1 VSGNPTT
8 TTATAQEGLSTA
20 DDAAEISTPAKIG
33 APDGGGRRRPARK
46 LSTLTILAIVA
57 VVAIAGSAVA
67 YEYVTS
73 KAPGNPCASF
83 TPQQLGAD
91 PSPGTVTGNTTPNY
105 VAATSTNGP
114 IKTVPT
120 GQVIQVVAGENF
132 WGSLVSQMGG
142 NLTSVLSVV
151 SDPNADPHEYE
162 ANTSDA
168 AAIANANFVIV
179 NGVGYDDWALQLIA
193 SSDTPGQEVLN
204 VGTLNGVSVTGGI
217 VTGNPHQWYD
227 PLYVNHTLL
236 AIYADLV
243 ALQPQSTAT
252 FQQNFANLN
261 TSAGGG
267 AEGVSIDQLYAR
279 ANQIRDEFKGTVV
292 ASTESIFVYLA
303 NYTGLDLIS
312 PESFMEAIAEG
323 NDPPA
328 ASVALFECQIES
340 GYVKVLVY
348 NVQTV
353 TPITTTIKGLAATN
367 NVTTTFVSETI
378 QPPDTSFQDW
388 MYGEYN
394 NLENALNA
402 YELGQ

>member
-1 VSGNPTT
+1 MS
-8 TTATAQEGLSTA
+8 A
-20 DDAAEISTPAKIG
+20 DSTPLGTPATPAG
-33 APDGGGRRRPARK
+33 EPEHEPSEPESSRETRTGRGRPRRKVSA
-46 LSTLTILAIVA
+46 LTIVAIVA
-57 VVAIAGSAVA
+57 VVALAGSAVA
-67 YEYVTS
+67 YEFVTS

-83 TPQQLGAD
+83 TPQQLGANATV
-91 PSPGTVTGNTTPNY
+91 GTVTGNTTPDY
-105 VAATSTNGP
+105 AGATATNGAL
-114 IKTVPT
+114 KTLPNDT
-120 GQVIQVVAGENF
+120 VIQVVAAENF

-142 NLTSVLSVV
+142 NLTSVTSIV

-162 ANTSDA
+162 ANTTDA
-168 AAIANANFVIV
+168 ADIANANFVIV
-179 NGVGYDDWALQLIA
+179 NGVGYDDWAIQLID
-193 SSDTPGQEVLN
+193 SSDSPGQEVLN
-204 VGTLNGVSVTGGI
+204 VGTLNGVVVTGGI
-217 VTGNPHQWYD
+217 VTGNPHQWYN
-227 PLYVNHTLL
+227 PLYVNHTLI
-236 AIYADLV
+236 AMYSDLV
-243 ALQPQSTAT
+243 AIEPSETAY

-303 NYTGLDLIS
+303 NFTGLDLVS
-312 PESFMEAIAEG
+312 PQPFMEAIAEG

-328 ASVALFECQIES
+328 ASVALFECQIEG

-353 TPITTTIKGLAATN
+353 TPITTTIKALAAQY

-388 MYGEYN
+388 MYGEYD

>member
-1 VSGNPTT
+1 MSISGNPVPRDQR
-8 TTATAQEGLSTA
+8 ANP
-20 DDAAEISTPAKIG
+20 EIPGPERPTPSETRPRARPPRKS
-33 APDGGGRRRPARK
+33 PARRI
-46 LSTLTILAIVA
+46 SSLT
-57 VVAIAGSAVA
+57 VVAIVVVVALVGSAVA
-67 YEYVTS
+67 YEVVTS
-73 KAPGNPCASF
+73 KSPGNPCSSF
-83 TPQQLGAD
+83 SPQQLGAD
-91 PSPGTVTGNTTPNY
+91 PTPGTVTGNTTPNY
-105 VAATSTNGP
+105 AGATTTNGALQPVPVGQTIKIVAA
-114 IKTVPT
+114 
-120 GQVIQVVAGENF
+120 ENF
-132 WGSLVSQMGG
+132 WGSLVGQMGG

-193 SSDTPGQEVLN
+193 SSDTPGQEILN

-217 VTGNPHQWYD
+217 VTGNPHQWYN

-236 AIYADLV
+236 AMYSDLV
-243 ALQPQSTAT
+243 ALQPTSRAI
-252 FQQNFANLN
+252 FQQNFANIN

-267 AEGVSIDQLYAR
+267 AQGVSIDQLYSR
-279 ANQIRDEFKGTVV
+279 ANQIRDEFQGTVV

-312 PESFMEAIAEG
+312 PQSFMEAIAEG

-328 ASVALFECQIES
+328 SSVALFECQIQG

-353 TPITTTIKGLAATN
+353 TPITTTIKGMAAED

-402 YELGQ
+402 YALGQ

>member
-1 VSGNPTT
+1 VLDP
-8 TTATAQEGLSTA
+8 E
-20 DDAAEISTPAKIG
+20 
-33 APDGGGRRRPARK
+33 GGGRILSMSGTTAPAEPKTRP
-46 LSTLTILAIVA
+46 TQTWTI
-57 VVAIAGSAVA
+57 VAIAAVVVIVVSGLSYEIITSGGS
-67 YEYVTS
+67 
-73 KAPGNPCASF
+73 GNPCASF
-83 TPQQLGAD
+83 TAQQLGANAT
-91 PSPGTVTGNTTPNY
+91 PGVVSGNTTPNF
-105 VAATSTNGP
+105 ANATTTNGA
-114 IKTVPT
+114 IKTVPV
-120 GQVIQVVAGENF
+120 GQTIHVVAAENF

-142 NLTSVLSVV
+142 NLTSVLSIV

-168 AAIANANFVIV
+168 VAIADANLVIV
-179 NGVGYDDWALQLIA
+179 NGVGYDDWAVQEIT
-193 SSDTPGQEVLN
+193 SSNTPGQEVLD
-204 VGTLNGVSVTGGI
+204 VGTLNGVYVTGGI
-217 VTGNPHQWYD
+217 VSGNPHQWYN

-236 AIYADLV
+236 AMYADLV
-243 ALQPQSTAT
+243 ALQPASRAI
-252 FQQNFANLN
+252 FQQNFFDIN
-261 TSAGGG
+261 TSTGGG
-267 AEGVSIDQLYAR
+267 AQGVSIDQLYSR

-303 NYTGLDLIS
+303 NYTGLALVS
-312 PESFMEAIAEG
+312 PQPFMEAIAEG

-328 ASVALFECQIES
+328 QSVALFQCQLEG

-353 TPITTTIKGLAATN
+353 TPITTTMKGIAATH

-394 NLENALNA
+394 NLENALNS

>member
-1 VSGNPTT
+1 MSLAGTPTSPEEGVPPPSASHGGSL
-8 TTATAQEGLSTA
+8 ATGSAQP
-20 DDAAEISTPAKIG
+20 STPPRKS
-33 APDGGGRRRPARK
+33 PARK
-46 LSTLTILAIVA
+46 ISAWTIVAIV
-57 VVAIAGSAVA
+57 VIVGLVGSAVA
-67 YEYVTS
+67 YEVVTS
-73 KAPGNPCASF
+73 KAPGNPCAAF

-91 PSPGTVTGNTTPNY
+91 PTPGAVSGNTTPNFA
-105 VAATSTNGP
+105 AATTTNGP
-114 IKTVPT
+114 IGTVPV
-120 GQVIQVVAGENF
+120 GQTIKVVAAENF

-142 NLTSVLSVV
+142 NLTSVLSIV

-168 AAIANANFVIV
+168 AAIAQANLVIV
-179 NGVGYDDWALQLIA
+179 NGVGYDDWAIQLVD
-193 SSDTPGQEVLN
+193 SSNTPGQEILN

-217 VTGNPHQWYD
+217 VTGNPHQWYN

-236 AIYADLV
+236 AMYSDLV
-243 ALQPQSTAT
+243 ALQPASTSI

-261 TSAGGG
+261 SSSSGG
-267 AEGVSIDQLYAR
+267 ALGVSIDQLYNR
-279 ANQIRDEFKGTVV
+279 ADQIRNEFKGTVV

-312 PESFMEAIAEG
+312 PPAFMEAIAEG

-328 ASVALFECQIES
+328 SSVALFECQIQG

-353 TPITTTIKGLAATN
+353 TPITTTIKGMAASD

>member
-1 VSGNPTT
+1 M
-8 TTATAQEGLSTA
+8 A
-20 DDAAEISTPAKIG
+20 TPANEDPTAKEPLG
-33 APDGGGRRRPARK
+33 ATPEAGFPRTVPAGTGAGTRPPRRGAHRK
-46 LSTLTILAIVA
+46 LSALTVVGIL
-57 VVAIAGSAVA
+57 VVIALVGSAVA
-67 YEYVTS
+67 YEVVTS
-73 KAPGNPCASF
+73 KAPGNPCSSF
-83 TPQQLGAD
+83 TAQQLGAD
-91 PSPGTVTGNTTPNY
+91 PAAGNVTGNTTPNFS
-105 VAATSTNGP
+105 AGTSTNGP
-114 IKTVPT
+114 I
-120 GQVIQVVAGENF
+120 GQVPVGQTIKIVAAENF

-142 NLTSVLSVV
+142 NLTSVLSIV

-168 AAIANANFVIV
+168 AAIADANFVIV

-193 SSDTPGQEVLN
+193 SDNTPGQEILN
-204 VGTLNGVSVTGGI
+204 VGSLNGVYVTGGI
-217 VTGNPHQWYD
+217 VSGNPHQWYN

-236 AIYADLV
+236 AMYSDLV
-243 ALQPQSTAT
+243 ALQPASTSI

-267 AEGVSIDQLYAR
+267 AQGVSIDQLYSR

-303 NYTGLDLIS
+303 NYTGLDLVS
-312 PESFMEAIAEG
+312 PQAFMEAIAEG

-328 ASVALFECQIES
+328 ESVALFECQIES

-353 TPITTTIKGLAATN
+353 TPITTTIKGLAASD

-402 YELGQ
+402 YQLGQ

>member
-1 VSGNPTT
+1 MSGNRRPLEDSP
-8 TTATAQEGLSTA
+8 APP
-20 DDAAEISTPAKIG
+20 STPSATPVG
-33 APDGGGRRRPARK
+33 ESDSEARPPRNRSGSK
-46 LSTLTILAIVA
+46 LSTGAIVA
-57 VVAIAGSAVA
+57 IAVVVVLVASGVTYAVF
-67 YEYVTS
+67 TS
-73 KAPGNPCASF
+73 KAPGNPCSSF
-83 TPQQLGAD
+83 TPQQLGANA
-91 PSPGTVTGNTTPNY
+91 SVGTVSGNTTPNY
-105 VAATSTNGP
+105 SAATTTNGP
-114 IKTVPT
+114 ISTVPV
-120 GQVIQVVAGENF
+120 GQTIKIVAAENF
-132 WGSLVSQMGG
+132 WGSLVSQLGG
-142 NLTSVLSVV
+142 NLTSVLSIV

-168 AAIANANFVIV
+168 AAIAGANFVIV
-179 NGVGYDDWALQLIA
+179 NGDGYDDWALQLI
-193 SSDTPGQEVLN
+193 SSSSAPGQEILDVA
-204 VGTLNGVSVTGGI
+204 TLNGVYVSGGI
-217 VTGNPHQWYD
+217 VTGNPHQWYN

-236 AIYADLV
+236 AMYSDLV
-243 ALQPQSTAT
+243 ALQPQSKAV

-261 TSAGGG
+261 TSSGGG
-267 AEGVSIDQLYAR
+267 AQGVSIDQLYNR

-312 PESFMEAIAEG
+312 PPAFMEAIAEG

-328 ASVALFECQIES
+328 ESVALFECQIEG

-348 NVQTV
+348 NVQT
-353 TPITTTIKGLAATN
+353 ITEITDTIKALAASN

-402 YELGQ
+402 YALGQ